1 MTIHRTLEKS
11 LNRWKE
17 ISGLD
22 FALIAPDG
30 KEYVNTGSRKLPSSQ
45 NLEEFLSQ
53 TAISKASG
61 NLHYFKIYQQE
72 ELSCLLLVWGKGVS
86 SHTIGELADRKSV
99 V

>member
-53 TAISKASG
+53 TAIF
-61 NLHYFKIYQQE
+61 YFCMSYP
-72 ELSCLLLVWGKGVS
+72 S
-86 SHTIGELADRKSV
+86 
-99 V
+99 